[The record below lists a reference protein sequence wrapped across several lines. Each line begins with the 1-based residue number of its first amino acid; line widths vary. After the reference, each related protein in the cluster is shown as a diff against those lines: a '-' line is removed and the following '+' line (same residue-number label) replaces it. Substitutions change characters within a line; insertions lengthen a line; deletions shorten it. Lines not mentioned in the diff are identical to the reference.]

1 MKTLS
6 AIVVLLV
13 LCVPAGQSLSQTGG
27 DSASTSAAHVVEAQL
42 ISFGE
47 QGLRVRSATGEEEFF
62 PLDDLQAYRL
72 MNGRLE
78 VRHISGGIMALPP
91 EALGDSTDLQEGQW
105 KMLSLDGLDA
115 QYVNVE
121 VVDDGG
127 EIRLRTLN
135 GKDEYEIS
143 ELVAYRVK
151 NDRIQMRHESGI
163 VLMIS
168 EKIAGETAAT
178 SSGKWQKISG
188 DDLARRKALF
198 PGVRRSQKAAASM
211 EKELKKV
218 FGDVPMGLI
227 ALGLACLVVNLA
239 FFICFGLLICSMFL
253 NGEITTGL
261 VCTALTCVTGLG
273 PLVGLYYGWTNCQ
286 AWRIQ
291 KLMVAWSILWV
302 IGIALNI
309 VLWATLP
316 DILMQMDPGFA
327 DCRV

>member
-1 MKTLS
+1 
-6 AIVVLLV
+6 
-13 LCVPAGQSLSQTGG
+13 
-27 DSASTSAAHVVEAQL
+27 
-42 ISFGE
+42 
-47 QGLRVRSATGEEEFF
+47 
-62 PLDDLQAYRL
+62 

-91 EALGDSTDLQEGQW
+91 EALGDSTALKEGQW

-121 VVDDGG
+121 VVDDD
-127 EIRLRTLN
+127 EIRFRTLD
-135 GKDEYEIS
+135 GKDEYEMS

-178 SSGKWQKISG
+178 SSGKWQNISG

-198 PGVRRSQKAAASM
+198 PGARRSQKAAASM

-239 FFICFGLLICSMFL
+239 FFICFAVLICAMFL

-302 IGIALNI
+302 IGFALNI

-316 DILMQMDPGFA
+316 DMLMQIDPGLA
-327 DCRV
+327 DCRM